1 MNNDYLKEAVY
12 YCQFCSKYC
21 HNRNSLRQ
29 HEIRCKHNPS
39 KINTMTSGFNCNRSY
54 EAGTPAWNKGLTKD
68 TDSRILA
75 HAQAVSE
82 TMRGRIGRKQSPET
96 KAKLSSIAK
105 ERELGGFNMRNKG
118 ILYNDTKLDSSYE
131 VEVAKSLDANNVR
144 WIRPKRI
151 KYITPSGCSHYYTS
165 DFYLPDYDI
174 YLDPKNDFLI
184 ENINPSTGYK
194 DTDKI
199 TWVMQQH
206 SIKILILNKDQL
218 TWDVIKTL
226 F

>member
-29 HEIRCKHNPS
+29 HEIRCKYNPN

-54 EAGTPAWNKGLTKD
+54 EAGTPAWNKGLTKA

-75 HAQAVSE
+75 HAEAVSE

-96 KAKLSSIAK
+96 KVKLSNIAK
-105 ERELGGFNMRNKG
+105 ERGLGGFNMRKKG
-118 ILYNDTKLDSSYE
+118 IVYNDTKLDSSYE
-131 VEVAKSLDANNVR
+131 VTLAKSLDENN
-144 WIRPKRI
+144 I
-151 KYITPSGCSHYYTS
+151 KWTRCSRFPYITPQGELHYYTP

-184 ENINPSTGYK
+184 ENVNPSLGYK
-194 DTDKI
+194 DVDKI
-199 TWVMQQH
+199 DWVASQNN
-206 SIKILILNKDQL
+206 IRIIILHKDQL
-218 TWDVIKTL
+218 DWNIIREL
-226 F
+226 I